1 MYHLKGYRSFLAL
14 VKKENQRLDV
24 FVEERGVVKS
34 IAHENFDDDRYKY
47 SIYRFIPPNFI
58 QDGEPELMVV
68 DDFGLH
74 ARIVF
79 KNTTKELVDKAV
91 KGRKASIEYYVSRSK
106 VNNEII
112 LDFVIIGLSS
122 FAGVL
127 HRVYKVQCGV
137 KEIALAID
145 REIVASNLDYVELT
159 DVILECQELIKV
171 VARKSN

>member
-14 VKKENQRLDV
+14 IKRENSRLDV

-34 IAHENFDDDRYKY
+34 IALEDFDDDKFKY
-47 SIYRFIPPNFI
+47 SIYRLIPANFI

-68 DDFGLH
+68 ADFGLH

-79 KNTTKELVDKAV
+79 KNTTLELVEKGIKA
-91 KGRKASIEYYVSRSK
+91 RKASYEYFISKSK

-112 LDFVIIGLSS
+112 LDFGLGGLGS
-122 FAGVL
+122 FADVL

-137 KEIALAID
+137 QEIALAID
-145 REIVASNLDYVELT
+145 REIVSSNLDYVELT
-159 DVILECQELIKV
+159 DFIVECQELIKW
-171 VARKSN
+171 VARKGD

>member
-14 VKKENQRLDV
+14 LKRENQRLDV

-34 IAHENFDDDRYKY
+34 IAFENFDDDKFKY

-68 DDFGLH
+68 SDFGLH

-79 KNTTKELVDKAV
+79 KNTTLELVEKAV
-91 KGRKASIEYYVSRSK
+91 KARKASYEYYLSKSK

-112 LDFVIIGLSS
+112 LDFGLGGLNT
-122 FAGVL
+122 FGPVL
-127 HRVYKVQCGV
+127 HNVYKVQCGV

-145 REIVASNLDYVELT
+145 REIVVSNLDYVELT
-159 DVILECQELIKV
+159 DFIVECQELIKW
-171 VARKSN
+171 VARKGD